1 MTAVLVN
8 KCRLLLALAIKR
20 HCLLMKVLLYLWSI
34 RSRSEYVAGTEIRE
48 ECSVY
53 RKV

>member
-1 MTAVLVN
+1 MTAVLLN
-8 KCRLLLALAIKR
+8 KWRLLLALAIES

-34 RSRSEYVAGTEIRE
+34 RSRLECVAVTEIRE
-48 ECSVY
+48 GSVY